1 MLSRHEPHDR
11 PGPYLLDMNTNR
23 KAATLLAISLAATG
37 PLSAQRP
44 DSLAQAPDSAAQA
57 RLQALADRLA
67 APGQQPGIASPDTP
81 GQATTQTAPRQAT
94 ADTLASAI
102 ASPPPPNPFSS
113 FSTHHLSNGLKVW
126 FKRLPDAPNVS
137 ISVGV
142 PVGSDADPPGKEQL
156 AHFTEHMLFS
166 DHDGRTEQEI
176 KDAVEAL
183 GGRRNG
189 FTYRDHTWYY
199 VTIAQEHGLFAIEW
213 LSGLMEP
220 HAMEPEVVERN
231 REPVALEIG
240 SKPREFF
247 EHLWFALNPSW
258 LMPADFWEREF
269 GMDTRTMWEFDR
281 WRSLQRITPEDL
293 RGFYDRHY
301 APAAMTLTIVGD
313 LDENLALATAEQT
326 FGTLAPKDV
335 TRLES
340 EIEDPARAWSNY
352 SWAFRPN
359 VRYTARYKLFEPSA
373 EDQLM
378 TLFIRDLLSRR
389 LNERLRY
396 GERKAVY
403 GLLTSMVMRGPA
415 AYLQLRG
422 DINEDEYEYA
432 ETVIAEELE
441 FLRSGSLDP
450 AEFEADR
457 TAIIE
462 RLRSASQTSE
472 SLNFWVRRSFYDPD
486 TFTDFPDLLGLYEN
500 VSQGEI
506 VAFAAR
512 NLVDTRRELTVSRIE
527 PMTQGMTVALIA
539 LLVWIAFKAVAWSLT
554 TPVEMKNIR
563 YVARFRQPALL
574 LVISVLASLAMG
586 LVLVRLVIAGFI
598 WVGGTWVATVDDY
611 WIQSG
616 SYSAMLVSL
625 VAILVVYVSRS
636 PRKLLVFD
644 DHLRV
649 KHVAYRSRV
658 FKPEDIAELSTRR
671 FHNVW
676 FSKDVFRSYPLTFGL
691 IRRGVWL
698 KPKKG
703 RGYFFRTRD
712 TKELIDVL
720 GGWLGRP
727 VVAGGTDVAVSGATS
742 GGPVSPSAE
751 PTTPDAERTPPR
763 TDSTTPSAEPVAPSP
778 APTTEAKKGRGWGFR
793 RKGKA
798 EKDKPEAEKGQSET
812 AGPAKPPA
820 KSGAAAGDAAAVTPS
835 PKSSAPPTP
844 DSSPTPDEAEEDI
857 DFDDV
862 GLTEEEMRE
871 LLGEE

>member
-1 MLSRHEPHDR
+1 M
-11 PGPYLLDMNTNR
+11 
-23 KAATLLAISLAATG
+23 
-37 PLSAQRP
+37 
-44 DSLAQAPDSAAQA
+44 
-57 RLQALADRLA
+57 
-67 APGQQPGIASPDTP
+67 
-81 GQATTQTAPRQAT
+81 
-94 ADTLASAI
+94 
-102 ASPPPPNPFSS
+102 
-113 FSTHHLSNGLKVW
+113 
-126 FKRLPDAPNVS
+126 S

-835 PKSSAPPTP
+835 PKSTP
-844 DSSPTPDEAEEDI
+844 IS
-857 DFDDV
+857 
-862 GLTEEEMRE
+862 
-871 LLGEE
+871 